1 MKKILSLGLALAL
14 ALTVLAGCAN
24 KGGQTADVNL
34 EEFYQT
40 IFTDPADAPAMMA
53 MEGEM
58 LDAYFR
64 TLDRKRLCVTR
75 LQIINSPTSPFFF
88 IVEKK

>member
-1 MKKILSLGLALAL
+1 
-14 ALTVLAGCAN
+14 
-24 KGGQTADVNL
+24 
-34 EEFYQT
+34 
-40 IFTDPADAPAMMA
+40 
-53 MEGEM
+53 M